1 MSKFKTDI
9 AGIGGLDMYVRVHC
23 ISDIIHPP
31 PREGVKDMHQTTV
44 ESPTLDSRK
53 TKWYHRERKKE

>member
-1 MSKFKTDI
+1 
-9 AGIGGLDMYVRVHC
+9 MYVRVHC